1 MSAST
6 PGATHPDL
14 EALQELLDSR
24 PLLPLL
30 PMIYMAW
37 ADGELHERELLELR
51 ERMTTKLGLSASD
64 QQVLAS
70 WLDPQNPPGPVALR
84 YLLRALHRDADA
96 LATDERLSLAE
107 LGLRMARTAPPE
119 EGSPGEEELR
129 TSLREIEDALGVVS
143 TEAAEYLRPEPR
155 PNSAQPSSRNLDF
168 EPDKLGELLDAP
180 HQTTRQMVRDL
191 LASDAF
197 AYNDGLPLK
206 DYRELV
212 VTWLKTLADAGIG
225 ERCVPEK
232 RADGTRDMSEF
243 LAIFESLGHFDL
255 SLLVKFGVQ
264 FGLFGGSIMFMGTEH
279 HHRTYLPRVASLEL
293 QGCYAM
299 TEMGRGS
306 NVRELETTATYE
318 HASRSFII
326 HTPTETARKEWIGG
340 AGTYATLA
348 TVYARLIV
356 EGVNHGVHALLV
368 PIRDD
373 QGQPM
378 PGVRI
383 EDQGLKMGLNGV
395 DNGRIWFDQVR
406 VPRENLLNR
415 YGNVSED
422 GHYESPIPGPNKR
435 FFTMLGTLVAG
446 RLGVSAAGLSA
457 AKSALTIAT
466 RYSDQRRQF
475 GPAGAPEIP
484 VLDYR
489 MQQRALLPR
498 IATAYALTFALREL
512 TRRYN
517 SVDPDRRQTE
527 ALAAGL
533 KAYASNFALG
543 AAQAAREAC
552 GGQGYLWLNRIP
564 AIRTDVDVFATFEG
578 ANVVMLQQVAKAR
591 IGEYAH
597 ELNDGNVF
605 TMARVLARQATRT
618 LSETNPLVTRNTD
631 TKHLDDADFQ
641 LSALSYRENDL
652 VAGVARRIKRRI
664 DEGMDSFEAFNDCQD
679 HVIAV
684 ANANIE
690 RFVLECF
697 IDAEKATEE
706 ASLRRALS
714 QLRRLFALSIIESD
728 MAWFLEN
735 GYVQGAKA
743 AAIRDR
749 VNTLCSELRPDAV
762 AFVDAFQIPDALLS
776 APIAFAD
783 GKAPADAQTQHAR
796 GIATP

>member
-6 PGATHPDL
+6 PGTSHPDL
-14 EALQELLDSR
+14 EALQALLDAR
-24 PLLPLL
+24 QLLPLL
-30 PMIYMAW
+30 PMIYVAW

-51 ERMTTKLGLSASD
+51 ERMTKMLGLSSED
-64 QQVLAS
+64 QEVLAS
-70 WLDPQNPPGPVALR
+70 WLDPENPPGPVALR
-84 YLLRALHRDADA
+84 YLLRALHRDGGA

-107 LGLRMARTAPPE
+107 LGMRMALAAPPA
-119 EGSPGEEELR
+119 EGSPANEELR
-129 TSLREIEDALGVVS
+129 TSLREIEKALGVVG
-143 TEAAEYLRPEPR
+143 TEATEQLRPEAR
-155 PNSAQPSSRNLDF
+155 DTSATLPARNLDF
-168 EPDKLGELLDAP
+168 DPKKLGELLDAP
-180 HQTTRQMVRDL
+180 HRATREMVREL
-191 LASDAF
+191 LAGDQF
-197 AYNDGLPLK
+197 EYTDGLPLK

-212 VTWLKTLADAGIG
+212 VTWLKALADSGIG
-225 ERCVPEK
+225 DRCVPDK

-243 LAIFESLGHFDL
+243 LAIFETLGHFDL

-279 HHRTYLPRVASLEL
+279 HHRTYLPRLASLEL

-306 NVRELETTATYE
+306 NVRDLETTATYDPD
-318 HASRSFII
+318 SKSFII

-348 TVYARLIV
+348 TVYAQLIV

-368 PIRDD
+368 PIRDAK
-373 QGQPM
+373 GQPM

-415 YGNVSED
+415 YGNVSEE
-422 GHYESPIPGPNKR
+422 GHYESPIPSPNKR

-446 RLGVSAAGLSA
+446 RLGVSAGGLSA

-543 AAQAAREAC
+543 ATQAAREAC
-552 GGQGYLWLNRIP
+552 GGQGYLWLNRIA

-597 ELNDGNVF
+597 ELNDGNFF
-605 TMARVLARQATRT
+605 TMARVLTRQATRT
-618 LSETNPLVTRNTD
+618 LSETNPVVTRNTD
-631 TKHLDDADFQ
+631 TEHLDDADFQ
-641 LSALSYRENDL
+641 LDALSYRESDL
-652 VAGVARRIKRRI
+652 VSGVARRIKSRI
-664 DEGMDSFEAFNDCQD
+664 DKGMDSFEAFNDCQD

-684 ANANIE
+684 ANANVE

-697 IDAEKATEE
+697 IEAEKNTTDA
-706 ASLRRALS
+706 ALRRALS
-714 QLRRLFALSIIESD
+714 QLRKLFALSIIEKD

-735 GYVQGAKA
+735 GYVQGNKA

-749 VNTLCSELRPDAV
+749 VNTLCAELRPDAV
-762 AFVDAFQIPDALLS
+762 AFVDAFQIPDTLLS
-776 APIAFAD
+776 APIAFSE
-783 GKAPADAQTQHAR
+783 GKAPADAQVEHAR
-796 GIATP
+796 GIARD